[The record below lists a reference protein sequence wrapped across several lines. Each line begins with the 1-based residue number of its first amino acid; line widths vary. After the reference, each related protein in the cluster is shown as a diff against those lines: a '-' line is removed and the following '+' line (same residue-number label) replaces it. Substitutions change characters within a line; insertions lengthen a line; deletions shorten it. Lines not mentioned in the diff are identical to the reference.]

1 MSNDDQLKCIGSL
14 VIRHSE
20 QRCRVVCVQE
30 KRKKLIAG
38 LRRTQEL
45 LGQDGSIMMVK
56 ADNDTLTIDRCSLP
70 ETEGVFT
77 VTANPSS
84 LGTSIEYPGFA
95 ELQEFISEYQ
105 EAVRALDEVENQ
117 LKEINPGLFNKARK

>member
-30 KRKKLIAG
+30 KRKKLIAD

-45 LGQDGSIMMVK
+45 LEQDGSIMMVK
-56 ADNDTLTIDRCSLP
+56 ADNDTLTIDRP
-70 ETEGVFT
+70 RRTEGVLT
-77 VTANPSS
+77 VTENPSS
-84 LGTSIEYPGFA
+84 LGTSIEYPCFA
-95 ELQEFISEYQ
+95 ELHEFISEYQ